1 MEISNFVRDLLY
13 DGGGGG
19 SLYPLVKPSIVLG
32 NYFLT
37 WHEKSLGLYSNEVV
51 KFKNFLKSMIPYLEN
66 MMKIID
72 GSSSILSAK
81 NDPLKK
87 VLFDKGR
94 LSITDKYNSHI
105 FFILNIDNT
114 GSTALFREECLL
126 INDEICEK
134 MENRYGSANVIL
146 LNKLKEFDNIVSVKW
161 KLGDLLFD
169 RAAHK

>member
-13 DGGGGG
+13 GGGS
-19 SLYPLVKPSIVLG
+19 SLYPLVKPSIIFG

-51 KFKNFLKSMIPYLEN
+51 KFKNFLKNMIPYLEN

-105 FFILNIDNT
+105 FFILNIDNK
-114 GSTALFREECLL
+114 GSTALFREERLL

-134 MENRYGSANVIL
+134 MEIRYGSANVIL

-169 RAAHK
+169 RTAHT

>member
-1 MEISNFVRDLLY
+1 MEISNFIGDLLY
-13 DGGGGG
+13 GDSI

-51 KFKNFLKSMIPYLEN
+51 KFKNFLKNMIPCLET
-66 MMKIID
+66 MTKIING
-72 GSSSILSAK
+72 GSSSSTLSAK

-87 VLFDKGR
+87 VIFDKGR
-94 LSITDKYNSHI
+94 LSITDKYNNHI
-105 FFILNIDNT
+105 FFILNIDNN
-114 GSTALFREECLL
+114 GSTALFREERLL
-126 INDEICEK
+126 INDEMYEK
-134 MENRYGSANVIL
+134 IKNQYGSDNMIL

-169 RAAHK
+169 RTAHK